1 MIGTTPGDWWESPHT
16 DWMRGLPGMVVD
28 VLATAYPG
36 LPAIRRLSDSAGI
49 EWREPP
55 AAASTHAT
63 WAGVLGRAA
72 EGGLVLDLIAEVRHD
87 ADSEAFRPLIENLLG
102 DRLGLVTARQ
112 TFRHGLAPPPPDGPD
127 PLVESLVEVPNAPGD
142 EPTSGLEAI
151 TAVTAGLEDPRAM
164 VQAIVDATRRT
175 AMIEIGG
182 LPKGTGFL
190 VGPDLLLTAAHV
202 IDPKVWPPD
211 PRPEVVARFDYGLQT
226 GRSPAENGV
235 PVPVVDFVTASLPTD
250 GEVSGRSVDWE
261 APADRLD
268 FALLR
273 LGSAVPSPEGAD
285 GTQPRGSY
293 ALDTTEYD
301 FGRSPLLFIVQ
312 HPLGQFQR
320 VTWIRSAPTQN
331 AGRTRI
337 RYGGNTLAGSS
348 GSPVIDI
355 RGRLVAL
362 HHYSERGSNQGVP
375 LCAIAGAISKAI
387 GATGTG
393 DSVVRPPQDS
403 DPFLANSLRGRP
415 FVNRTNLRGRIREM
429 ACGGNGS
436 RLLTIKGESGSG
448 VSYSYQ
454 LISHIAHRSALSRQV
469 RAAAPGGLAA
479 LPLNVADYVEFGVE
493 ERRERIARDILVGL
507 GLPYTGDALAQTA
520 RNITTFRQA
529 LRAGLRDSARQWWI
543 FVDGLDQLVAVQ
555 QGDLDELIHALVLVA
570 EDEQIPL
577 RVVLAGREAELFAA
591 ERSLWVQQDLA
602 VGLGRSEVE
611 AWFRDR
617 AREERRVLDEQA
629 LADAM
634 AELFPMN
641 LPLPEPRR
649 LAPQLPGRLL
659 DLLEASGG
667 S

>member
-1 MIGTTPGDWWESPHT
+1 MIATTPGDWWEDRHT
-16 DWMRGLPGMVVD
+16 DWTRGEPSLVVD
-28 VLATAYPG
+28 VLAKAYPG

-49 EWREPP
+49 EWPQPP
-55 AAASTHAT
+55 AAASAGET
-63 WAGVLGRAA
+63 WSHVLGRAA
-72 EGGLVLDLIAEVRHD
+72 ALGLVFDLIAEVRQD
-87 ADSEAFRPLIENLLG
+87 ADSEAFRPLIERLLG

-112 TFRHGLAPPPPDGPD
+112 TFRHGLPPPPPDGPD
-127 PLVESLVEVPNAPGD
+127 PLVKSLEEVPNAPGD

-202 IDPKVWPPD
+202 IDRKAWPPD
-211 PRPEVVARFDYGLQT
+211 PRPEVVARFDYGLQA

-235 PVPVVDFVTASLPTD
+235 PVPVVDFVAASLPTD
-250 GEVSGRSVDWE
+250 AEVEGRTADWE

-273 LGSAVPSPEGAD
+273 LGSDVPSPEGAD
-285 GTQPRGSY
+285 EAQPRGSY
-293 ALDTTEYD
+293 PLDTTDYD
-301 FGRSPLLFIVQ
+301 FTRSPLLFIVQ

-348 GSPVIDI
+348 GSPVIDV

-375 LCAIAGAISKAI
+375 LSVIARAI
-387 GATGTG
+387 GPTVTE
-393 DSVVRPPQDS
+393 DRRPLNG

-429 ACGGNGS
+429 ACDGNGS

-448 VSYSYQ
+448 VTYSYQ
-454 LISHIAHRSALSRQV
+454 LISHIAHRSSLSRQV
-469 RAAAPGGLAA
+469 RAAVPGGLAA
-479 LPLNVADYVEFGVE
+479 LPINVADYVEFGVE

-507 GLPYTGDALAQTA
+507 CLPYTEDALAQAA

-543 FVDGLDQLVAVQ
+543 FVDGLDQLVAIQ

-570 EDEQIPL
+570 EDEQVPL
-577 RVVLAGREAELFAA
+577 RVVLAGREAEQFAA
-591 ERSLWVQQDLA
+591 ERSLWVQHDLA
-602 VGLGRSEVE
+602 VGLARSEVE

-617 AREERRVLDEQA
+617 AREERQVLDEQA

-634 AELFPMN
+634 TELFPLN

-649 LAPQLPGRLL
+649 LASQLPQRLL
-659 DLLEASGG
+659 DLLEASRG